1 MQIEQLISY
10 CRLLTQFQQVERQML
25 VPSGERNEND
35 VEHSYLLAMTGWY
48 IATTAKLDLQHDKV
62 IKYALVHDL
71 VEVYA
76 GDTYFHDPIRTAD
89 KVTREEAAFEA
100 LRQNYPDFKELH
112 ALIKRYEKQTD
123 AESRFI
129 YALDKLLPVVTIY
142 LDGGRSWHRDKI
154 SLELLEFY
162 KSEKVAASAIIA
174 DLWSQL
180 AAKLVRQPK
189 LFPPGTKV

>member
-48 IATTAKLDLQHDKV
+48 IVTTAKLNLRQDLV

-76 GDTYFHDPIRTAD
+76 GDTYFHDPIKTAD
-89 KVTREEAAFEA
+89 KSSREEAALEA
-100 LRQNYPDFKELH
+100 LRHNYPDFKELH
-112 ALIKRYEKQTD
+112 VLISRYEKRSD

-129 YALDKLLPVVTIY
+129 YALDKLLPVITIY

-154 SLELLEFY
+154 SLELLQEH

-174 DLWSQL
+174 DLWAQL
-180 AAKLVRQPK
+180 AEKLTEQPK
-189 LFPPGTKV
+189 LFPPGSKV

>member
-1 MQIEQLISY
+1 MQIEQLIAY

-48 IATTAKLDLQHDKV
+48 IATTAKLDLRHDLL

-76 GDTYFHDPIRTAD
+76 GDTYFHDPIKTAN
-89 KVTREEAAFEA
+89 KSTREEAALDA
-100 LRQNYPDFKELH
+100 LKQNYPDFKELH
-112 ALIKRYEKQTD
+112 RLIRRYEQRAD

-129 YALDKLLPVVTIY
+129 YALDKLLPVITIY

-154 SLELLEFY
+154 SLEVLQSY
-162 KSEKVAASAIIA
+162 KVEKVAASAIIA
-174 DLWSQL
+174 DLWQQL
-180 AAKLVRQPK
+180 SAKLVEQPK